1 MLFFVLHTPPEVAR
15 TLGERVAELRLL
27 RNWKRATLAE
37 RSGVSSASLRRF
49 ETTGQISLESL
60 LKLAL
65 ALGCLDQFEELLRPP
80 PARSIAD
87 LDRQRAAPR
96 RKRGTT

>member
-1 MLFFVLHTPPEVAR
+1 MLSFVLRTPPEVAR
-15 TLGERVAELRLL
+15 SLGERVAELRLL

-37 RSGVSSASLRRF
+37 RAGVSSASLRRF

-65 ALGCLDQFEELLRPP
+65 ALGCLDQFDELLRPP

-87 LDRQRAAPR
+87 LDRQRVARR
-96 RKRGTT
+96 RKRGTA